1 MSHHIEAIS
10 VNHNT
15 SPYMELM
22 LRSLAAHH
30 GLDPD
35 LTITVVDNASE
46 DDTSGLRAYAA
57 RMGIPIVQ
65 SGFAT
70 TSLHNSHGEILRRFV
85 LEHPDCS
92 HYLFLDSDVCF
103 LADDTLTVM
112 REELDATPEAFG
124 IGVRM
129 SWDGITEMPLE
140 VRAGNPDIYEARLH
154 PCCALIKNTEIFRGV
169 VREIGLSCARY
180 LWAEREE
187 YLDTCTLMTRVMRT
201 HGLRHIISSQMV
213 LHFFCT
219 SYDWDPDHVK
229 LQKDKH
235 CAERLADLRTL
246 DIYENAELPNGG

>member
-30 GLDPD
+30 GLDLD
-35 LTITVVDNASE
+35 LTLTVVDNASE
-46 DDTSGLRAYAA
+46 DGTSGLRDYAA

-65 SGFAT
+65 SGFST

-85 LEHPDCS
+85 LEHPDS
-92 HYLFLDSDVCF
+92 RYYLFLDSDLCF
-103 LADDTLTVM
+103 LADDTLAVM
-112 REELDATPEAFG
+112 REELDAVPEAFG
-124 IGVRM
+124 IGPRM
-129 SWDGITEMPLE
+129 SWDGIAELPQE
-140 VRAGNPDIYEARLH
+140 VSAGNPDIYEARLH

-187 YLDTCTLMTRVMRT
+187 YFDTCTLMTRVMRT
-201 HGLRHIISSQMV
+201 HGLRHIISAQMV

-219 SYDWDPDHVK
+219 SYDWDLDHVK
-229 LQKDKH
+229 RQKDAQ
-235 CAERLADLRTL
+235 CWARLTELRAL
-246 DIYENAELPNGG
+246 DT